1 MIKLS
6 QKDKVKIWEDIVK
19 IESYPVGEA
28 DKNPMFLDKRVY
40 QGSSGKVYPLPVIEK
55 IYDEKIEKEYKM
67 IYLENEYLRI
77 EIMPE
82 LGGRIQ
88 RAYDKTNDYDFV
100 YYNPVIKP
108 ALVGLAG
115 PWIAGGIEFNWPQHH
130 RPSTFSPVEYSFEE
144 NDDGSAVVWVSEIDR
159 MYGTKGMAGFKLY
172 PDKAYLEII
181 GQLYNKTELPQTF
194 LWWVNPAVAVNEYY
208 KSIFPPDVN
217 AVFDHG
223 KRDVSKFPIA
233 TGEYYK
239 VDYSAGVDISKY
251 KNISVPTSYM
261 AYHSDYDFVGG
272 YDYSEEAGILHVA
285 NHHISPGKK
294 QWTWG
299 TGDFGQRWYQN
310 LTDYGTG
317 EYIELMTGVFTDNQ
331 PDFTWMQPQEEKT
344 FKQYFLPYKD
354 LGEVKNAS
362 KDYLLNLEIDKKEA
376 EIAVYS
382 TSKKNNLKIVLSK
395 KNNILFSEKIN
406 LDPQF
411 SYNKKI
417 EIDSKVKKS
426 DYTLKILDADN
437 NVLITYSPAEK
448 KLLKTPDPAEAAKK
462 PEEIQTNEELYLT
475 AVHLEQYR
483 HATYA
488 PDPYYLEGLKRD
500 PNDIRINN
508 AYGRL
513 LLRRGLFIESE
524 KHFDRAVNRLT
535 NKNPNP
541 YDSEAYYNL
550 GLSLKYQKRYHDSF
564 AAFHKAIWSG
574 NWQDSGYYE
583 LAALAYRKKE
593 VESALEYIEKSIIK
607 NYHNT
612 KSRNL
617 KTALL
622 RKSNKLNEAEKFA
635 EETLKIDRLDFA
647 ARSELYFIKRRK
659 GESEAAEN
667 AKNNI
672 LNILRNDHH
681 NFLELACDYGN
692 TFLYQE
698 AINILEIYL
707 SENKKDELNIYP
719 MIYYYLA
726 YYNLEKDNI
735 NEAKMYYNKA
745 AAANSDYCF
754 PNKLTSINVLQSAIK
769 NNTKDAK
776 ALYYLG
782 NLYYDKKQY
791 EKAIKLWEKS
801 RDIDDSTAVIHRN
814 LALSYYNK
822 LDQKEK
828 SKEFLEKAFE
838 INSDDSRILYEL
850 DQLYKKLGYSN
861 QKRKDFL
868 DKYMNLV
875 EERDDLYSEYVT
887 LENNLSNHKK
897 ALELLL
903 KRHFHP
909 WEGGEGKVTSQYR
922 FANIELAK
930 ENIEKENFS
939 KAKEFLE
946 AARNY
951 PENLGE
957 GKLPI
962 AKDNDIDYYT
972 AVIYK
977 KNNEC
982 KQAKIYF
989 EKAAVGSSDLS
1000 DMLYYNDQPAH
1011 MIFYQGLALEELGR
1025 KKAALSKFNSLYDY
1039 GEKHFFDEVEI
1050 DYFAV
1055 SLPDFLVFDADLEE
1069 KNKIHCKYLMGLSLI
1084 AKGKI
1089 EEAQSLFNYIKERA
1103 PYHQGIKRK
1112 YLMS

>member
-6 QKDKVKIWEDIVK
+6 QKDKVKVWEDTVK

-40 QGSSGKVYPLPVIEK
+40 QGSSGKVYPLPVVEK
-55 IYDEKIEKEYKM
+55 IYNKKINKEYKM

-88 RAYDKTNDYDFV
+88 RAYDKTNNYDFV

-144 NDDGSAVVWVSEIDR
+144 NEDGSAVVWVSEIDR
-159 MYGTKGMAGFKLY
+159 MYGTKGMAGFKIY

-181 GQLYNKTELPQTF
+181 GQLYNRTELPQTF
-194 LWWVNPAVAVNEYY
+194 LWWANPAVAVNESY

-251 KNISVPTSYM
+251 KNIPVPTSYM
-261 AYHSDYDFVGG
+261 AYHSDYNFVGG
-272 YDYSEEAGILHVA
+272 YDYSKEAGILHVA

-310 LTDYGTG
+310 LTDYGSG
-317 EYIELMTGVFTDNQ
+317 EYIELMTGVYTDNQ
-331 PDFTWMQPQEEKT
+331 PDFTWMQPHEEKT
-344 FKQYFLPYKD
+344 FKQYFMPYKG

-362 KDYLLNLEIDKKEA
+362 KDFLLNLEIDKKEA
-376 EIAVYS
+376 EISIYS
-382 TSKKNNLKIVLSK
+382 TSKKNNLKIILSENK
-395 KNNILFSEKIN
+395 NILFSEKIN
-406 LDPQF
+406 LDPKF
-411 SYNKKI
+411 SYNKKV
-417 EIDSKVKKS
+417 EINKLAKKS
-426 DYTLKILDADN
+426 DYILELLDSDHN
-437 NVLITYSPAEK
+437 ILISYSPAEK

-462 PEEIQTNEELYLT
+462 PAEIQTNEELYLT

-483 HATYA
+483 HATYE

-513 LLRRGLFIESE
+513 LLRRGLFSESE
-524 KHFDRAVNRLT
+524 KYFRSAIERLT
-535 NKNPNP
+535 EKNPNP

-550 GLSLKYQKRYHDSF
+550 GLSLKYQQKYQLSF
-564 AAFHKAIWSG
+564 EAFHKAIWSG
-574 NWQDSGYYE
+574 DWHDSGYYE
-583 LAALAYRKKE
+583 LAALSYKNKE
-593 VESALEYIEKSIIK
+593 ILNALEYIEKSIIK
-607 NYHNT
+607 NYHNP

-617 KTALL
+617 KTSLL
-622 RKSNKLNEAEKFA
+622 RKLNRFNEAESFLK
-635 EETLKIDRLDFA
+635 ETIEIDKLDFA
-647 ARSELYFIKRRK
+647 ARSELYFINKRK
-659 GESEAAEN
+659 GEIEAAE
-667 AKNNI
+667 KSRDDI
-672 LNILRNDHH
+672 IDILRNDPH
-681 NFLELACDYGN
+681 NFLELAIDYGN
-692 TFLYQE
+692 TFFYQE
-698 AINILEIYL
+698 AIDILEIYL
-707 SENKKDELNIYP
+707 SNNIKEELSIYP

-726 YYNLEKDNI
+726 YYNLELANQ
-735 NEAKMYYNKA
+735 NEAKKYYEKA

-754 PNKLTSINVLQSAIK
+754 PNKLTSINVLKSAIK
-769 NNTKDAK
+769 NNFQDEK
-776 ALYYLG
+776 APYYLG

-791 EKAIKLWEKS
+791 KKAIKLWEKS
-801 RDIDDSTAVIHRN
+801 REIDNNNAVVHRN
-814 LALSYYNK
+814 LALAYYNK
-822 LDQKEK
+822 MSEKEK
-828 SKEFLEKAFE
+828 SKKSLEKAFA
-838 INSDDSRILYEL
+838 INNNDSRILYEL

-868 DKYMNLV
+868 DKYIKLV
-875 EERDDLYSEYVT
+875 KERDDLYTEYIT
-887 LENNLSNHKK
+887 LENNLAHYKR

-903 KRHFHP
+903 ERHFHP
-909 WEGGEGKVTSQYR
+909 WEGGEGKVTSQYK

-930 ENIEKENFS
+930 ENIEKGNLS
-939 KAKEFLE
+939 KAKQFLK
-946 AARNY
+946 AARSY

-972 AVIYK
+972 ALIYK
-977 KNNEC
+977 KNNEIE
-982 KQAKIYF
+982 KAKIYF
-989 EKAAVGSSDLS
+989 EKAAVGSDDLS

-1011 MIFYQGLALEELGR
+1011 MIFYQGLALEKLGR
-1025 KKAALSKFNSLYDY
+1025 KEEALSKFNSLYDY

-1055 SLPDFLVFDADLEE
+1055 SLPDFLVFDADLDE

-1084 AKGKI
+1084 AKNKI
-1089 EEAQSLFNYIKERA
+1089 EEAKQLFSYIKKRA
-1103 PYHQGIKRK
+1103 PYHQGIKRN
-1112 YLMS
+1112 YLID